1 MTCHL
6 STSNYPLLGLFQHVP
21 PMPKF
26 GDSISEPLVPLSF
39 QVCPTPSVWWV
50 WVPAQAQNL
59 YFLSRCW
66 SSSIVRLKPQVST
79 WQSHGWRGE
88 ICEFPHG
95 PLKKMPIRGKSW
107 IPHGSF
113 NITIVSIPY
122 IWYLTKL
129 HVLLIVLHI
138 HLQLTVWLKQ
148 CHKPPMTGTGLYN
161 LFMVITRGWF
171 MALFY
176 QHDTCFVTH
185 FTFLLW
191 MVAKS
196 GITDGWNPIPSGND

>member
-1 MTCHL
+1 MSYTFRL
-6 STSNYPLLGLFQHVP
+6 VGVGPSTSAESVLSQPLLVQQHCTLETSGEHLTKPRVTRRNLW
-21 PMPKF
+21 
-26 GDSISEPLVPLSF
+26 ISPR
-39 QVCPTPSVWWV
+39 T
-50 WVPAQAQNL
+50 
-59 YFLSRCW
+59 
-66 SSSIVRLKPQVST
+66 
-79 WQSHGWRGE
+79 
-88 ICEFPHG
+88 G
-95 PLKKMPIRGKSW
+95 PFKKMPIRGKSW